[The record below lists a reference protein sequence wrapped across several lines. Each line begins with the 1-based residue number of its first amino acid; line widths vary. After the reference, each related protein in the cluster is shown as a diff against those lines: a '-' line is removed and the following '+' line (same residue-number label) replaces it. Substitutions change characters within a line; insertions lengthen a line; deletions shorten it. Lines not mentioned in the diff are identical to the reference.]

1 MRRMSETAATG
12 SGNVGSVVGAPF
24 GRLLS
29 EWFLANWV
37 SDLPNS
43 ILADSL
49 KPAPLRFSS
58 WRFRATFAS
67 FNEQLGDRFPKA
79 FPIDPRLV
87 SPHVGFDQVRMLR
100 AGSGDYYRVV
110 QRLNDPGFVATFT
123 QPSGQALVDA
133 VPRLNV
139 IRIR

>member
-1 MRRMSETAATG
+1 MVRRMSETGATG
-12 SGNVGSVVGAPF
+12 SGNVGSVAGVPF

-37 SDLPNS
+37 SDLPDS
-43 ILADSL
+43 ILADSVKPDRL
-49 KPAPLRFSS
+49 KFSS
-58 WRFRATFAS
+58 WRFRITFAS
-67 FNEQLGDRFPKA
+67 FNEQLEDRFPKA
-79 FPIDPRLV
+79 FPIDPRLL
-87 SPHVGFDQVRMLR
+87 SPAGFDQVRTLR

-110 QRLNDPGFVATFT
+110 QPPNDAGFVATLT